1 MGLVQR
7 QGIKYSI
14 VNWAGV
20 MIGVFST
27 LYIYPRALEEFGLLR
42 FILDTAALLM
52 PLYSLGISSVS
63 IRFFPN
69 FEDKASG
76 HHGYLGL
83 LMLWSLLGY
92 ALFGVAAWLL
102 WQPILGFYTA
112 QNALFAEHL
121 WLLFPVA
128 FLTLVNNVF
137 SQYSMNFKRI
147 VVPSLLMDFSQKLAL
162 PILVAAYWQG
172 WIPLP
177 WMLTG
182 IVAYQTLVA
191 AGFVVYIRHLEAWH
205 WRPDWP
211 FFWEKMFRPML
222 GYAVFGVVGGLG
234 FLLVFKLD
242 TWTVGTFVGL
252 KNNGIYAIAAFIAS
266 IMEVP
271 SRALVGISNPLIVKH
286 WHDGN
291 TAEIEVLYQKV
302 SINLLI
308 AGLLLFGAFWVSVKP
323 FYQVIANGEMLEAG
337 KWVILLLGIGKL
349 VDMATGLNNYI
360 LTYSKYF
367 RYSYLQIGLPALL
380 GVGLNVLLAPRMGIV
395 GIALATLASTI
406 FYNLIS
412 LALNWYFF
420 RLQPFSAHSVRVL
433 GVASAAFAVAW
444 LLPGP
449 AHAWGC
455 ILLKSGTFAALFS
468 AGVLW
473 LRASP
478 DLNELVGRVW
488 GMIYR
493 RQA

>member
-27 LYIYPRALEEFGLLR
+27 LYVYPRALEEFGLLR

-83 LMLWSLLGY
+83 LMLWGLLGY

-102 WQPILGFYTA
+102 WEPVLGFYSA
-112 QNALFAEHL
+112 QNPLFGQHL

-128 FLTLVNNVF
+128 FLTLVNNLF

-162 PILVAAYWQG
+162 PLLVAAYWQQ
-172 WIPLP
+172 WIPLNA
-177 WMLTG
+177 MLMG
-182 IVAYQTLVA
+182 IVAYQSLVSL
-191 AGFVVYIRHLEAWH
+191 GFVVYIKHLGAWH

-211 FFWEKMFRPML
+211 FFWGKMFRPML

-252 KNNGIYAIAAFIAS
+252 EKNGIYAIAAFIAS

-291 TAEIEVLYQKV
+291 TAEIAVLYRKV

-308 AGLLLFGAFWVSVKP
+308 AGLLLFGAFWVSVEP
-323 FYQVIANGEMLEAG
+323 FYRVIANGEMLEAG

-360 LTYSKYF
+360 LTYSKHF

-380 GVGLNVLLAPRMGIV
+380 GVGLNLLLAPRMGIV

-412 LALNWYFF
+412 LALNWHFF
-420 RLQPFSAHSVRVL
+420 RLQPFSVQSLRTLALAV
-433 GVASAAFAVAW
+433 AAFAVAW
-444 LLPGP
+444 LLPAP
-449 AHAWGC
+449 THAWAC
-455 ILLKSGTFAALFS
+455 ILLKSGTFAGLFAVGALWWRVS
-468 AGVLW
+468 E
-473 LRASP
+473 
-478 DLNELVGRVW
+478 DLNEVVGRLW
-488 GMIYR
+488 AMLR
-493 RQA
+493 RRRA